1 MSVRK
6 NSKSAKSPLV
16 YVLILNWNGK
26 SLTVDCVESV
36 LKSDYENFR
45 VLVIDNGSTDGS
57 AAFLKERFGSRVEV
71 IENGKNLG
79 YADGFNAGLKHAFG
93 VRGSD
98 YCLVMNNDTVIDRLA
113 ISEYVKIAES
123 DAMIGFVTGKVY
135 FFDHPNVLQTVG
147 MQSDPVRWRGDH
159 IGRNEI
165 DTGQYDEVCERI
177 FADDV
182 YTLVRRSMYNETGGY
197 NSLFFLQSEETDWQA
212 RAKEYGYKIVYTPH
226 ARLWHRVSV
235 TIGKDSPLKA
245 YYDARNPM
253 LVILLHKPARFFRKY
268 FWFHLRYDIFRSSLV
283 YLKRGRLSHAIA
295 IWQGLISGLRWGFH
309 NKRLTLRHF
318 V

>member
-1 MSVRK
+1 MRMSL
-6 NSKSAKSPLV
+6 KSAKPPLV
-16 YVLILNWNGK
+16 YVLILNWNGRA
-26 SLTVDCVESV
+26 LTVDCVESV
-36 LKSDYENFR
+36 LKSDYTNLR

-57 AAFLKERFGSRVEV
+57 VADLKERFGPGIEI

-79 YADGFNAGLKHAFG
+79 YADGFNVGLKYAFG
-93 VRGSD
+93 AEGAD
-98 YCLVMNNDTVIDRLA
+98 YCLVMNNDTVIDKSA

-123 DAMIGFVTGKVY
+123 DEMIGFVTGKVY

-147 MQSDPVRWRGDH
+147 MHSDPVRWRGEH

-165 DTGQYDEVCERI
+165 DTGQYDEVCERV

-182 YTLVRRSMYNETGGY
+182 YTLVRRSMYEATGGY

-212 RAKEYGYKIVYTPH
+212 RAKHYGYKIVFTPR
-226 ARLWHRVSV
+226 ARLWHRVSI
-235 TIGKDSPLKA
+235 TIGRDSALKA

-253 LVILLHKPARFFRKY
+253 LVILLHKPAGFFRRY
-268 FWFHLRYDIFRSSLV
+268 FWHYLRYDILRSSLV
-283 YLKRGRLSHAIA
+283 YLKRGRLSHAA
-295 IWQGLISGLRWGFH
+295 AKWRGMMSGLTWGLH
-309 NKRLTLRHF
+309 NKRFTLRHF